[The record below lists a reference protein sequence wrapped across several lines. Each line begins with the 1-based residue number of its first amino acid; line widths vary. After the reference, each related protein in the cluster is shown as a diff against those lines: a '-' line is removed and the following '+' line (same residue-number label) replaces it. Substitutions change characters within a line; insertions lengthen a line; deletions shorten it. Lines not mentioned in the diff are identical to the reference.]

1 MTRIILA
8 RHGQTIWNA
17 GASPEGE
24 RFRGR
29 IDLPLNERGRDQAV
43 ALSER
48 LAREPIAAIYA
59 SPLKRA
65 IATAEPTAERLG
77 LSIQTLEG
85 IIDIDYG
92 EWQEHRHAEIAERHP
107 ALYRQWIEEPHRAR
121 PPGGESLDEVRDRT
135 VAALHSVMA
144 EHNNETILLVAHQ
157 VINKVLVCA
166 MLGLDNS
173 HFWRIRQDNGCFN
186 VFAYDEGLF
195 TAILINDTCHLD

>member
-8 RHGQTIWNA
+8 RHGQTIWNV

-29 IDLPLNERGRDQAV
+29 IDLPLNERGSAQAV

-48 LAREPIAAIYA
+48 LARESIAAIYA

-65 IATAEPTAERLG
+65 LATAEPTAERLG
-77 LSIQTLEG
+77 LAVQILEG
-85 IIDIDYG
+85 IIDINYG
-92 EWQEHRHAEIAERHP
+92 EWQEHLHSEIAERYP
-107 ALYRQWIEEPHRAR
+107 ALYRQWIYEPHRAGI
-121 PPGGESLDEVRDRT
+121 PGGESLDEVRERT
-135 VAALHSVMA
+135 MAALHAVMA
-144 EHNNETILLVAHQ
+144 EHERETILLVAHQ

-186 VFAYDEGLF
+186 IFEYEKGLF

>member
-29 IDLPLNERGRDQAV
+29 IDLPLNDRGSEQAA

-65 IATAEPTAERLG
+65 LATAEPTAERLG
-77 LSIQTLEG
+77 LAVQPLEG

-92 EWQEHRHAEIAERHP
+92 EWQEHRHAEIAELYP
-107 ALYRQWIEEPHRAR
+107 DLYRQWLDEPHRAR
-121 PPGGESLDEVRDRT
+121 IPGGESLDAVRERSM
-135 VAALHSVMA
+135 AALHAVIA
-144 EHNNETILLVAHQ
+144 KNDRETILLVAHQ

-166 MLGLDNS
+166 MLGLNNF

-186 VFAYDEGLF
+186 VFEYEEGLF
-195 TAILINDTCHLD
+195 TAILINDTCHLN